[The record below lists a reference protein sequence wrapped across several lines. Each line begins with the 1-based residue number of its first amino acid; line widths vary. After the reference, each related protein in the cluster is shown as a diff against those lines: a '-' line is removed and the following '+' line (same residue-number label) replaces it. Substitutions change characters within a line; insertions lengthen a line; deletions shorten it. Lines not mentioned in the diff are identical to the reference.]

1 MEENLEIRKT
11 RKEDIPRLKQIFATA
26 RQFMASNGNPDQW
39 VPSYPSDEQLL
50 NDINNGDSFVVISD
64 SRQIVATFVLHA
76 GIDPTYNTIYEGQWL
91 NDAPYA
97 TIHRIASNGEV
108 KGIFRLALQFALN
121 RYDNIRI
128 DTHHDNIVM
137 RNAIMQNGFSYCG
150 IIHCWNGDERMAY
163 QYVKEPDV

>member
-11 RKEDIPRLKQIFATA
+11 RKEDIPQLKQIFATA

-39 VPSYPSDEQLL
+39 APSYPSDEQLL

-64 SRQIVATFVLHA
+64 SRQIVATFVHHA

-163 QYVKEPDV
+163 QYVKESDV

>member
-11 RKEDIPRLKQIFATA
+11 RKEDIPQIKQIFATA

-39 VPSYPSDEQLL
+39 APTYPSDEQLL

-76 GIDPTYNTIYEGQWL
+76 DIDPTYNTIYEGQWL